1 MLSGGYYKS
10 AIHRVVQPP
19 RDQRGHRR
27 LGVFYFCY
35 ADDDVE
41 LEPLLA
47 ESPLLQRVGVK
58 RRAEEGKAPLVGDW
72 RKAHIASYGTTVLKK
87 SSEEGIEEEE
97 LHGIRVKHYN

>member
-19 RDQRGHRR
+19 RDQRGHKR
-27 LGVFYFCY
+27 LGTFYFCY

-41 LEPLLA
+41 LEPLSA
-47 ESPLLQRVGVK
+47 SSLLQRVGIK

-72 RKAHIASYGTTVLKK
+72 RKAYIVSYGTTDLKK
-87 SSEEGIEEEE
+87 SSEEGVEEEE